1 MRLVNRFRFR
11 KDDPLRDLHV
21 PKKDRLSDDRGI
33 DSTALDQETG
43 DDIDFDRDEVRNDPR
58 YRGRVVRPE
67 DLQ

>member
-1 MRLVNRFRFR
+1 MRFVNRFRFR

-21 PKKDRLSDDRGI
+21 PKKDRLDDDGGAA
-33 DSTALDQETG
+33 STALDGATG
-43 DDIDFDRDEVRNDPR
+43 DDTDFNRDEVRNDPR